1 MHEYD
6 SCEEFPELG
15 NVPKEKEKE
24 EWVTPPNRKWRKMN
38 VHIPLPK
45 KKIEISSMPVRS
57 ALKTKLCVSVSLG
70 IECKYGDKC
79 HFAHSQDEI
88 VIPECSFG
96 YNCRFVR
103 CSSSNEKWYNNG
115 DDKKCKYCHPGE
127 IRENYLKRLGI
138 YREEKIDVDKVEEKL
153 DVKLDVEKVEEEKLD
168 VEKVEEEKLD
178 VEKVEEEKVEEE
190 KIDVEKVEKNTSFV
204 PLQARKVPNKKEMVL
219 KVPQSIALQAME
231 LAIKSGTSVRI
242 EII

>member
-1 MHEYD
+1 MNMINSNNIMHEYD

-79 HFAHSQDEI
+79 HFAHSQEEI

-103 CSSSNEKWYNNG
+103 CSSSKEKWYNNG

-138 YREEKIDVDKVEEKL
+138 YREEKVEEKVDVEKVEEKV
-153 DVKLDVEKVEEEKLD
+153 DVKVDMEKVEEEKLD
-168 VEKVEEEKLD
+168 
-178 VEKVEEEKVEEE
+178 
-190 KIDVEKVEKNTSFV
+190 VEKNTSFV